1 MLNLRI
7 RRLDQDWLNDL
18 TDDPVGEN
26 HVQKLRNLKRFLIQG
41 DLGEREA
48 KLITNIDSLLSRAEL
63 IEDRSTVVEV
73 LGKEMRVVIDTA
85 YNVCFALIRTD
96 DCLDERYALSKLTGM
111 FEAIPKM
118 AEQMK
123 HYDTTEKKLD
133 VFVFNQLCEF
143 RNTIAKAVGSVT
155 DIAHGHDCF
164 DLAYAQANLKK
175 QIEIFDLAW
184 DLFQEKLKTIK

>member
-26 HVQKLRNLKRFLIQG
+26 HLQKLRNLKRFLIQG
-41 DLGEREA
+41 DLSEREA
-48 KLITNIDSLLSRAEL
+48 KTITNIDSLLSRVEL
-63 IEDRSTVVEV
+63 IEDRSTVVEI
-73 LGKEMRVVIDTA
+73 LGKEMREVIEAA
-85 YNVCFALIRTD
+85 YGVCFALLRTD
-96 DCLDERYALSKLTGM
+96 DCLDERYALTKLTVM

-133 VFVFNQLCEF
+133 VFIFNQLCEF

-155 DIAHGHDCF
+155 DIAHGHACF
-164 DLAYAQANLKK
+164 DLAYAQSNLKK